1 MILKVHDPRGSVGA
15 PTGQL
20 APALA
25 SLSSKTVALFAN
37 NKPNA
42 DVLLEAV
49 GEQLV
54 ERVGVKLLKIE
65 PKNAALP
72 ASEEVI
78 EKLSQEVD
86 AALVGSA
93 D

>member
-1 MILKVHDPRGSVGA
+1 VGA
-15 PTGQL
+15 PARRL
-20 APALA
+20 APALD
-25 SLSSKTVALFAN
+25 SLGSKTVALLAN

-72 ASEEVI
+72 AAEEVI
-78 EKLSQEVD
+78 AKLSQEVD